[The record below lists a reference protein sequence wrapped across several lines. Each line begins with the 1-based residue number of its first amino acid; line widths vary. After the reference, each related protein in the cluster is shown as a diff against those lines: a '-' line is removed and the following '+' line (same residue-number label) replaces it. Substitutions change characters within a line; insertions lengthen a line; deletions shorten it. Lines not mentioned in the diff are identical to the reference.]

1 MTTAPACRLTW
12 HRGSVLP
19 YSSLWHTVQRA
30 MWLNSLR
37 PSELSFCA
45 CALDQGGFPRQVNLL
60 FNETSGGRRSA
71 IDALS
76 MQSLAQ
82 ALGEPETAFTW
93 AHLGRVPRSVR
104 SLISPSVRVCRA
116 CLAAGYH
123 SALHSLWLLQ
133 TCPIHGCELED
144 RCNCGE
150 RFNGELVALK
160 GMNPG
165 FCRCGRMAFVTRQ
178 TCRRPAMR
186 HEETAPMSVIA
197 AWLERLAGVVRPLPN
212 DRQAKRAHDLAFMDS
227 LDAWFTES

>member
-60 FNETSGGRRSA
+60 FNETSGGSRGA

-93 AHLGRVPRSVR
+93 AHMGRVSRSRRLQSRAIFGCSAIAYLTSPARRRAWHRSVR
-104 SLISPSVRVCRA
+104 QAAHGHRARHSVAARA
-116 CLAAGYH
+116 PLPWRPA
-123 SALHSLWLLQ
+123 
-133 TCPIHGCELED
+133 
-144 RCNCGE
+144 
-150 RFNGELVALK
+150 
-160 GMNPG
+160 
-165 FCRCGRMAFVTRQ
+165 
-178 TCRRPAMR
+178 CRR
-186 HEETAPMSVIA
+186 S
-197 AWLERLAGVVRPLPN
+197 
-212 DRQAKRAHDLAFMDS
+212 
-227 LDAWFTES
+227 

>member
-60 FNETSGGRRSA
+60 FNETSGGSRGA

-93 AHLGRVPRSVR
+93 APRADRESDAPPPAR
-104 SLISPSVRVCRA
+104 PPGCRA
-116 CLAAGYH
+116 RRRSPH
-123 SALHSLWLLQ
+123 
-133 TCPIHGCELED
+133 
-144 RCNCGE
+144 RC
-150 RFNGELVALK
+150 R
-160 GMNPG
+160 
-165 FCRCGRMAFVTRQ
+165 
-178 TCRRPAMR
+178 
-186 HEETAPMSVIA
+186 
-197 AWLERLAGVVRPLPN
+197 
-212 DRQAKRAHDLAFMDS
+212 
-227 LDAWFTES
+227 